1 MTKLSYK
8 VVAGGKTTEVNTYAE
23 ALRLK
28 GETVGAMITRV
39 YTPIPEETAKFEK
52 IKRVVAR

>member
-1 MTKLSYK
+1 MTKLTYK
-8 VVAGGKTTEVNTYAE
+8 VVAGGKTTEVDTYAE

-28 GETVGAMITRV
+28 GETIGAMITRV
-39 YTPIPEETAKFEK
+39 YSPIPEERAKFAK